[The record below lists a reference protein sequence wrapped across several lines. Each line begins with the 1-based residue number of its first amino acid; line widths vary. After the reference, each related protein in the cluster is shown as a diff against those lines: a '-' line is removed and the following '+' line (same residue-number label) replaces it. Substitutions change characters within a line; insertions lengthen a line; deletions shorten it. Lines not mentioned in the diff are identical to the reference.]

1 MRPDVKLRTVLL
13 TTAAFALAAACTPA
27 AEGPAPETPAAAEIA
42 EPTTPSGP
50 AAENTTDSLAST
62 PADTASVSDTPA
74 PAAAATPAPAAPT
87 AAPAAPAAP
96 TAEELA
102 NGKAAYAQTC
112 AMCHGPTGAG
122 TPMGVALTAGLDYA
136 AIREKIVKGRIA
148 PTDTMPPMGA
158 AYSEE
163 QLDDLSR
170 FVEAGLP
177 Q

>member
-62 PADTASVSDTPA
+62 PAAGAPTTDTAAATPAPVTPA
-74 PAAAATPAPAAPT
+74 PAAAAG
-87 AAPAAPAAP
+87 P

-122 TPMGVALTAGLDYA
+122 TQMGVALTAGLDYA
-136 AIREKIVKGRIA
+136 AVKEKIVKGKIA

-158 AYSEE
+158 AYSEA
-163 QLDDLSR
+163 QLDDLAK